1 MFDKRFRTLW
11 PSLAALLLVGATVVP
26 AASADTKMVMKSHT
40 DAYQV
45 MGQQQPAQ
53 DTDVTFWIGDDR
65 AARSD
70 GETAIILRPDQK
82 KVFVVNHENKTY
94 SVLDLPVDMMA
105 MLPEASR
112 QQMEPMMKKME
123 MTATVEPT
131 GERKEINGWSA
142 RLYNVSLSNQI
153 GMKIASKV
161 WASTDVGVDLGT
173 FREMSKTMASLQP
186 GFGAAADKLLE
197 IEGVPVLMES
207 DVQMMGSQFSS
218 NEELVSASNQDAPAG
233 TYEVPE
239 GYTEQQFNP
248 MGQGQ

>member
-1 MFDKRFRTLW
+1 MLDKRFRTLW
-11 PSLAALLLVGATVVP
+11 PTLAALLFVAAFVP

-53 DTDVTFWIGDDR
+53 DTDVTFWVGDGR

-70 GETAIILRPDQK
+70 GDTTIILRPDDK
-82 KVFVVNHENKTY
+82 KVFVVNHQNETY
-94 SVLDLPVDMMA
+94 SVLDLPVDMLA
-105 MLPEASR
+105 MLPEANR
-112 QQMEPMMKKME
+112 QQMEPMMKAME
-123 MTATVEPT
+123 MTASVQPT
-131 GERKEINGWSA
+131 DERKEINGWSA
-142 RLYNVSLSNQI
+142 RLYDVGLTNQM
-153 GMKIASKV
+153 GMKISSKV
-161 WASTDVGVDLGT
+161 WASTDVGVDLAT
-173 FREMSKTMASLQP
+173 FRDMSRAMASLQP

-218 NEELVSASNQDAPAG
+218 REELVSASTENPPAG
-233 TYEVPE
+233 TYEVPD